1 MSNPRHTIPICCL
14 CVISIILLSCGASH
28 HLRTDQIYQ
37 AGDFTYSDL
46 KHSGFIVGG
55 VSSGVIDM
63 TYKVRME
70 NNADFYETLLAEI
83 KEAQVIHMM
92 SPTQLLERIGR
103 ENYFNMMGNFDDEGL

>member
-55 VSSGVIDM
+55 VSSGVSLTIL
-63 TYKVRME
+63 
-70 NNADFYETLLAEI
+70 F
-83 KEAQVIHMM
+83 
-92 SPTQLLERIGR
+92 
-103 ENYFNMMGNFDDEGL
+103 